1 MMRTFRSD
9 PLSRRD
15 LSTELSGHHIW
26 WEYAERTG
34 FKIDWMNEI
43 HLWKPLFIGCLFKH
57 AKKVTI
63 LSIFSMMRHPS
74 LYYFIVVMNFFVHI
88 MTVMIFLALC
98 NKKFDVLKWA
108 HQMKKWNG
116 RQNMQFFRCVIFYI
130 IKRLF

>member
-74 LYYFIVVMNFFVHI
+74 LYYVIVVMNFFVHI

-98 NKKFDVLKWA
+98 SKKIDVLKWA
-108 HQMKKWNG
+108 HPMKQWNG
-116 RQNMQFFRCVIFYI
+116 CQNMQFYRGVIIYI
-130 IKRLF
+130 VKCLF